1 MSKFNHYTK
10 HKSTKIKD
18 STKNQ
23 IIKLSQNQSI
33 INPYIL
39 PISLSSPFPRPPA
52 PAPALLIPKQCSN
65 NHIKRLLLHFISAF
79 YLSVSSYRD
88 TIVQLHTESLYNYI
102 QYNCTIVSGAI
113 FRLYN
118 QLSADCINLS
128 FI

>member
-39 PISLSSPFPRPPA
+39 PISLSSPFPRPA

-65 NHIKRLLLHFISAF
+65 NHIKRLLLHFI
-79 YLSVSSYRD
+79 YLYQA
-88 TIVQLHTESLYNYI
+88 IKIPLYNYI

-118 QLSADCINLS
+118 HLSTDCIYRLYQS
-128 FI
+128 IIYIMPALPVI